1 MRGAYLVAYDIAD
14 PARWRRVY
22 RVLHGHG
29 DPIQLSIFI
38 CWLSATE
45 QKLLEERLVS
55 ILNLKDDRLLF
66 VNIGARQAMDKSVVQ
81 MGKPRTPLDA
91 PPRWYVV

>member
-14 PARWRRVY
+14 QARWRRVY

-45 QKLLEERLVS
+45 QKLLEERLVGL
-55 ILNLKDDRLLF
+55 LNLKEDRLMF
-66 VNIGARQAMDKSVVQ
+66 AHIGTRQAMEKSIVQ
-81 MGKPRTPLDA
+81 MGKPRMPLDA